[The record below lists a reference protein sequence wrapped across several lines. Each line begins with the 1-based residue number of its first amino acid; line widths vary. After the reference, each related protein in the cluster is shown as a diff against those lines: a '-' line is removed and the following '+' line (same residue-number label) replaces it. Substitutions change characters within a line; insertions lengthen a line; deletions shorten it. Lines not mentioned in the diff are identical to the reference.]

1 MLDLDLFQRQTE
13 VVWNSFSFWKI
24 TELRSWKTERN
35 QPRVKRDTKKTEI
48 LCLKMQDPENQGFK
62 SYFSR
67 TDDSR
72 NQHEETQEHEYSAEG
87 FQSFAQDTTLH
98 GARFLF
104 VSNVSR
110 RVVWNIAMVSCFS
123 FCAYQVFQSV
133 RAFDSYPFHTTVKRE
148 TARSLSAEN
157 YSDCFEWKP
166 QERFRTQFWLKK
178 IVLNDLNILTVLW
191 RQSGYFKIRLV
202 Q

>member
-24 TELRSWKTERN
+24 TELRSWKTDRN

-48 LCLKMQDPENQGFK
+48 LCLKMQDPEN
-62 SYFSR
+62 SR
-67 TDDSR
+67 Y
-72 NQHEETQEHEYSAEG
+72 QHEETQEHEYSAEG
-87 FQSFAQDTTLH
+87 FQSFAEDTTLH
-98 GARFLF
+98 GARFLS

-133 RAFDSYPFHTTVKRE
+133 RAFYSYPFHTTVKRE
-148 TARSLSAEN
+148 TAPKDGLEPPFPAVTLCNLNPVSYTHLTLPTKR
-157 YSDCFEWKP
+157 
-166 QERFRTQFWLKK
+166 
-178 IVLNDLNILTVLW
+178 IV
-191 RQSGYFKIRLV
+191 
-202 Q
+202 

>member
-1 MLDLDLFQRQTE
+1 MNTWWPQNLGYTLKSAWSCNELIMLDLDLFQRQTE

-24 TELRSWKTERN
+24 TELRSWKTDKS

-67 TDDSR
+67 TDDSS
-72 NQHEETQEHEYSAEG
+72 NQREETQEHEYSAEG

-110 RVVWNIAMVSCFS
+110 RVVWNIATVS
-123 FCAYQVFQSV
+123 YTHLTL
-133 RAFDSYPFHTTVKRE
+133 PTKR
-148 TARSLSAEN
+148 
-157 YSDCFEWKP
+157 
-166 QERFRTQFWLKK
+166 
-178 IVLNDLNILTVLW
+178 IV
-191 RQSGYFKIRLV
+191 
-202 Q
+202 